1 MNTINKNCLRLSVL
15 DVELPEG
22 PIHKKT
28 GIECSILFNDKEYD
42 NFSNPDY
49 QTQIPLV
56 DGTDT
61 FRVTLTSK
69 QSKEMIGCISFLSQM
84 FFPFK
89 GQSFT
94 QW

>member
-1 MNTINKNCLRLSVL
+1 MNTTNKNCLRLSVL
-15 DVELPEG
+15 DIELTEG
-22 PIHKKT
+22 SINKNFE
-28 GIECSILFNDKEYD
+28 IECSVYLNDKEYD
-42 NFSNPDY
+42 NFSNLDY

-61 FRVTLTSK
+61 FRVTLTVK
-69 QSKEMIGCISFLSQM
+69 QTREMIGCISFLSQM